1 MISYDETLQLT
12 FASAKRT
19 SPETLSLRE
28 ALGRVL
34 AEDLVTPF
42 PLPRFDNSAVDG
54 YALTEPM
61 GDSVWKAVRTIGAGE
76 SPGEP
81 LQPGECARIFT
92 GAPTPPGTYAVV
104 MQEDTALKDGTI
116 QVCEEPKP
124 RQNIRRAGE
133 EFSLGAVVLP
143 AGLPLNAAGVAAA
156 ATLGRTNV
164 SVYRAPRVGIM
175 VTGAELVSP
184 GKELAEG
191 QIYESNSYALS
202 AALLS
207 LGLNPEFVEVIGDD
221 LDLTLATL
229 RTALQR
235 CEVLIT
241 TGGVSVGDR
250 DVVRGALENLG
261 VQEVYWKVG
270 IKPGKPVYLGT
281 HGDKAIFGLPG
292 NPLSV
297 LATFTLL
304 VQPFLKASMGF
315 SNPVPRRLKAKLAT
329 AIRHKPGRRE
339 FIPAN
344 LDGMKVSPILGQ
356 GSHMLGGMA
365 RADALI
371 DVPADALEISA
382 EEEVWVIPFGQ
393 GSS

>member
-1 MISYDETLQLT
+1 MISYDEALQLT
-12 FASAKRT
+12 LASATRS
-19 SPETLSLRE
+19 SPETLPLRE

-54 YALTEPM
+54 YAVSEPAA
-61 GDSVWKAVRTIGAGE
+61 GSLWKVVRTIGAGE
-76 SPGEP
+76 SPDEP

-92 GAPTPPGTYAVV
+92 GAPTPPDTYAVV
-104 MQEDTALKDGTI
+104 MQEDTAQTDGDI

-124 RQNIRRAGE
+124 GQNIRRMGE
-133 EFSLGAVVLP
+133 EFSMGAVVLP
-143 AGLPLNAAGVAAA
+143 AGLPLNAAGIAAA

-164 SVYRAPRVGIM
+164 SVYRAPRVGIV

-184 GKELAEG
+184 GKELDEG

-202 AALLS
+202 ATLRT
-207 LGLNPEFVEVIGDD
+207 LGLTPEFVEVIGDD
-221 LDLTLATL
+221 PELTLTTL

-250 DVVRGALENLG
+250 DVVKGALENLG
-261 VQEVYWKVG
+261 VQEVYWKVA

-281 HGDKAIFGLPG
+281 LGEKAVFGLPG

-297 LATFTLL
+297 LATVTLL
-304 VQPFLKASMGF
+304 VQPFLKAAMGCP
-315 SNPVPRRLKAKLAT
+315 NPVPRRLKAKLAT

-344 LDGMKVSPILGQ
+344 LNGMKVSPILGQ

-371 DVPADALEISA
+371 DVPADALEIPA
-382 EEEVWVIPFGQ
+382 GEEVWVIPFGQ
-393 GSS
+393 VSG

>member
-1 MISYDETLQLT
+1 MISYDEALQLT
-12 FASAKRT
+12 LASATRT
-19 SPETLSLRE
+19 SLETLSLRE
-28 ALGRVL
+28 ALGLVL

-54 YALTEPM
+54 YALSELM
-61 GDSVWKAVRTIGAGE
+61 GGSLWKAIRTIGAGE
-76 SPGEP
+76 CPGEP

-104 MQEDTALKDGTI
+104 MQEDTALKDGAI
-116 QVCEEPKP
+116 QVSEEPQP
-124 RQNIRRAGE
+124 GQNIRRAGE
-133 EFSLGAVVLP
+133 EFSLGAIVLP

-164 SVYRAPRVGIM
+164 SVYRAPRVGIV
-175 VTGAELVSP
+175 VTGAELVCP
-184 GKELAEG
+184 GKELYEG

-207 LGLNPEFVEVIGDD
+207 LGLTQEFVEVIGDD
-221 LDLTLATL
+221 LDLTLTTL
-229 RTALQR
+229 RNALQR

-250 DVVRGALENLG
+250 DVVRGALEKLG
-261 VQEVYWKVG
+261 VREVYWKVA

-281 HGDKAIFGLPG
+281 QGEKAVLGLPG

-304 VQPFLKASMGF
+304 AQPFLKAAMGCP
-315 SNPVPRRLKAKLAT
+315 NPVPRRLKAKLASP
-329 AIRHKPGRRE
+329 IRHKPGRRE

-344 LDGMKVSPILGQ
+344 LNGVTVSPILGQ

-371 DVPADALEISA
+371 DVPADALEIPA

-393 GSS
+393 GSN

>member
-1 MISYDETLQLT
+1 MISYDEALQLT
-12 FASAKRT
+12 LASVTRT
-19 SPETLSLRE
+19 SPETLPLRE

-34 AEDLVTPF
+34 GEDLVTHF

-54 YALTEPM
+54 YALAEPT
-61 GDSVWKAVRTIGAGE
+61 GGSVWKVVRTIGAGE

-81 LQPGECARIFT
+81 LHPGECARIFT

-104 MQEDTALKDGTI
+104 MQEDTALKDGAI
-116 QVCEEPKP
+116 QVCDEPRP
-124 RQNIRRAGE
+124 GLNLRRAGE
-133 EFSLGAVVLP
+133 EFSMGAVVLP

-164 SVYRAPRVGIM
+164 SVYRAPRVGIV

-184 GKELAEG
+184 GKGLDEG

-207 LGLNPEFVEVIGDD
+207 HGLNPEFVEVIGDD
-221 LDLTLATL
+221 PDLTLTTL
-229 RTALQR
+229 RNALSR

-250 DVVRGALENLG
+250 DVVRGALEKLG
-261 VQEVYWKVG
+261 VREVYWKVA

-281 HGDKAIFGLPG
+281 LGEKAVFGLPG

-304 VQPFLKASMGF
+304 AQPFLKASMGYQ
-315 SNPVPRRLKAKLAT
+315 SPAPVRLKAKLAT
-329 AIRHKPGRRE
+329 TIRHKPGRRGY
-339 FIPAN
+339 IPAN
-344 LDGMKVSPILGQ
+344 LNGATVSPILGQ

-371 DVPADALEISA
+371 DVPAVALEIPA